1 MESEATTQQRAAQ
14 AGLTILLERDLQSV
28 LPTLQPTDLKKSL
41 PQLIRS
47 MFPIINRFSRAN
59 NALTVNHYNQLRR
72 EAGIKSNFVISPAS
86 PPNLDQV
93 TAEVK
98 WATRSIWGTAEDDLE
113 LDPIYSELTAI
124 SEAMVLNTGRDTV
137 TGAVAQDKKARGWV
151 REVKPGACSFCLML
165 ATRTQGPLYT
175 SEDKALFK
183 GESTDKYHSLCRC
196 LAVPVFGTFEPT
208 AHMREVTALYIE
220 STRGV
225 HGSKNMQA
233 AFRKAVAEKYGT
245 EAN

>member
-1 MESEATTQQRAAQ
+1 MPSDTLTQQRAAQ
-14 AGLTILLERDLQSV
+14 TGLTVLLAKELKPV
-28 LPTLQPTDLKKSL
+28 YPTLRPTDLKKSL
-41 PQLIRS
+41 PQLVRA

-59 NALTVNHYNQLRR
+59 NALNVNHYNQLRR
-72 EAGIKSNFVISPAS
+72 EAGIKSNFVVSPAS
-86 PPNLDQV
+86 PPGLDQIE
-93 TAEVK
+93 AEVK

-113 LDPIYSELTAI
+113 LDPIYDELTAI

-151 REVKPGACSFCLML
+151 REVKPGACSFCLLL

-183 GESTDKYHSLCRC
+183 GESTDKYHTLCRC
-196 LAVPVFGTFEPT
+196 LAVPVFGTYEPT

-220 STRGV
+220 STKGV

-245 EAN
+245 ES